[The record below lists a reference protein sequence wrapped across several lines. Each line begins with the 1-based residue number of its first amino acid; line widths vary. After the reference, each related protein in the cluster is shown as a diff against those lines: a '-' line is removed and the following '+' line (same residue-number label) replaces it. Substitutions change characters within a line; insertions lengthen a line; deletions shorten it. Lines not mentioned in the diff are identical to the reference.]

1 MTVKTSNELNSEKD
15 SSSGVPVLKSYNG
28 YDFDDFETKV
38 MAIQVTYTVLSP
50 GIQNLKDFG
59 QKISILLNFEN

>member
-1 MTVKTSNELNSEKD
+1 MTVKTSNIELNSEKD

-38 MAIQVTYTVLSP
+38 MAIQVIKFQVWGY
-50 GIQNLKDFG
+50 
-59 QKISILLNFEN
+59 KIRKILP

>member
-38 MAIQVTYTVLSP
+38 MAIQVIKFQVRGY
-50 GIQNLKDFG
+50 
-59 QKISILLNFEN
+59 KI

>member
-1 MTVKTSNELNSEKD
+1 MTLKTSNELNSEKD

-38 MAIQVTYTVLSP
+38 IAIQVINFQVRR
-50 GIQNLKDFG
+50 F
-59 QKISILLNFEN
+59 KIIKILA